1 MLSDAHAPEKL
12 RIERGPRSGQT
23 IIVSV
28 DSTRPGPAL
37 GGCRIKG
44 YPTWGDGLAD
54 ALRLSAAMTEK
65 AALAGL
71 PYGGGKTVVALEG
84 SSAAVLTGR
93 ARSEL
98 LADVGE
104 LVESFGGSYII
115 GPDVGSG
122 PDDMTE
128 IGRRTRHVMCR
139 PESAGGSGDSSRPTS
154 IGVIASIDAVREHLW
169 PDRDPAALSFAI
181 LGLGHVGSLVGAQLA
196 STGAR
201 LIVTD
206 VDRSRQALARTWGAT
221 WADPDEALFADVD
234 VVVPCAVGGILTPSS
249 VSRLRCR
256 AIVGAANSQ
265 LDTEGTA
272 DLLHARGICWAP
284 DTVVSAGGIVAA
296 VARELQ
302 QASTDEVDRRVREI
316 GRRLAAALSAATSS
330 GVSPLHEARRRVRPL
345 LATLP

>member
-1 MLSDAHAPEKL
+1 MMSTARVPEKL
-12 RIERGPRSGQT
+12 RIERGRRSGQT

-28 DSTRPGPAL
+28 DSTRLGPAL

-44 YPTWGDGLAD
+44 YPSWGDGVAD

-71 PYGGGKTVVALEG
+71 PHGGGKTVVALTG
-84 SSAAVLTGR
+84 SSSAVAGEGR
-93 ARSEL
+93 SKL
-98 LADVGE
+98 LADLGE
-104 LVESFGGSYII
+104 LVESFDGSYII

-128 IGRRTRHVMCR
+128 IGRRTRHVLCR
-139 PESAGGSGDSSRPTS
+139 PESTGGSGDSSRPTS
-154 IGVIASIDAVREHLW
+154 MGVIASIDAVREHLW
-169 PDRDPAALSFAI
+169 PDRDPAALSFAV
-181 LGLGHVGSLVGAQLA
+181 LGLGHVGTLVGAQLA

-206 VDRSRQALARTWGAT
+206 VDPSRQALARAWGAT
-221 WADPDEALFADVD
+221 WAEPDEAMFAEVD
-234 VVVPCAVGGILTPSS
+234 VVVPCAIGGILTPSS

-256 AIVGAANSQ
+256 AVVGAANNQ
-265 LDTEGTA
+265 LDTDGTA

-302 QASTDEVDRRVREI
+302 QASTDAADDQVRDI
-316 GRRLAAALSAATSS
+316 GRRLAAVLSAASSS
-330 GVSPLHEARRRVRPL
+330 GISPLHEARRRAQQL
-345 LATLP
+345 LAIPA